1 MEDICKSVLTRHRGV
16 RHEPGG
22 CSACSRLSRGND
34 DEILH
39 SRWIC
44 FLNPDNRRVGLRIVD
59 FLCERHVSFAGGYS
73 GMRGLTGNGHGRLNA
88 NLGARFTSPVKSRGR
103 FALPFVSVPQRRSWW
118 SSCMIS
124 TSVGAE
130 SKNSVCL
137 RFLDMPPP
145 VGGRVVSTE
154 CQTPAEGQ

>member
-59 FLCERHVSFAGGYS
+59 FLCERHVSFAGGVFGDAWAY
-73 GMRGLTGNGHGRLNA
+73 GER
-88 NLGARFTSPVKSRGR
+88 ARTAEREPGSTFHFTCEITWKVCV
-103 FALPFVSVPQRRSWW
+103 A
-118 SSCMIS
+118 
-124 TSVGAE
+124 VG
-130 SKNSVCL
+130 
-137 RFLDMPPP
+137 
-145 VGGRVVSTE
+145 
-154 CQTPAEGQ
+154 